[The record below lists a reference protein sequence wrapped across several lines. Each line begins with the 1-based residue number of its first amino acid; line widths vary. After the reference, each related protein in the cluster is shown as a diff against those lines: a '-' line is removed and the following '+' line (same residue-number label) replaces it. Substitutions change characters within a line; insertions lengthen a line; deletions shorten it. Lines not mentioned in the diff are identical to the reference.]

1 MINIAFSSGCVEDG
15 RWAKAAPEEMVA
27 QVISCRPAFSD
38 ASAAHAIATAYH
50 MCVQFLGYFIRY
62 SHHFRC
68 HWGGGGKKVV
78 ENVEK
83 IPDEYVSITPQSGK
97 MCVIYTN
104 HARMDGLVISNPYT
118 KCHQHKQKDGQYH
131 Y

>member
-15 RWAKAAPEEMVA
+15 RWEERRDGRRPRPEEMGA

-50 MCVQFLGYFIRY
+50 MCVQFLGYFIRH
-62 SHHFRC
+62 SPLKWCHFRRSA
-68 HWGGGGKKVV
+68 KKVV

-83 IPDEYVSITPQSGK
+83 IAEGV
-97 MCVIYTN
+97 
-104 HARMDGLVISNPYT
+104 RMDGLIISNPYT
-118 KCHQHKQKDGQYH
+118 KCHHHKQKDGQYH